1 MVAKKQRPGVFQVI
15 AKGEAKGALNLEGY
29 DGKEEK
35 RKSSKRKTKTAKLS
49 FEKLGLDRLDLSDHI
64 KARIGKEGDKDFKFK
79 MMKQIFE
86 TDLKK
91 HIPFFNAFESDKG

>member
-1 MVAKKQRPGVFQVI
+1 M
-15 AKGEAKGALNLEGY
+15 
-29 DGKEEK
+29 
-35 RKSSKRKTKTAKLS
+35 
-49 FEKLGLDRLDLSDHI
+49 GLDRLDLSDHI

-91 HIPFFNAFESDKG
+91 HDDRFSMPSNQIKDREDFEAMVIRKAGKEVVLIELDLGVDVH